1 MTESVFTLPNILAFL
16 NVVMSSVLII
26 LSFSLMAYTLTYQ
39 FREAV
44 ARRFALVL
52 LCVMI
57 TYASEVAL
65 TRVTSAG
72 AEAWLR
78 FEWIGVAL
86 LPAAAYLFSLAV
98 LRLTNFQVG
107 WRRWL
112 GAGALA
118 LSALS
123 ILDGLLG
130 SQLVGRA
137 RFTSELRY
145 LEAGPLFGLFAVY
158 FGLAIALSLVNLWT
172 ARRRSLTARS
182 RTRMT
187 YLLVGFAAPAIGVF
201 PYLIG
206 LSLIGV
212 AGWVPRD
219 AAASL
224 VLALSLLGNASVAP
238 MLVLISYVVA
248 YFGVL
253 TPDRVV
259 RYRLIRFF
267 TRGPIVAIVAI
278 VAIQTLPTIDR
289 ILGLPRDIVLYTVI
303 TGVIVLSQLILSV
316 SKSLVDRLI
325 YREDRKEIAWL
336 RELDRRL
343 LTTSDLR
350 QFLENNLVA
359 LCELLRVPAG
369 LVAAT
374 QGPDL
379 VLEAVVGPENTRDR
393 VLTASDW
400 NEALSRALAQP
411 RATSPNGVLPA
422 QNLSNPVL
430 HKGFWVWPLL
440 EPTAVENFINGTG
453 DASSPSP
460 QILGLIGVEARAE
473 LASDDGVAPSLSPQE
488 ADVVARMMERVANAL
503 LDRKLQQNVFITLQ
517 RIIPGIE
524 ETQRLRGRTPYATAG
539 SGEEA
544 ATALLDPSPIHDPEF
559 ESWVRDALKQYWGG
573 PKFTRSPLLRL
584 RTVAQRVD
592 EVNNDPSKALRETLD
607 TAIERLKPAGQP
619 DLNAPEWLL
628 YNILNLRYV
637 EDRKVRETANKLSMS
652 ESDLYRKQRVAIEQ
666 VARVLTEMEQET
678 GRGE

>member
-453 DASSPSP
+453 DASPPSP

>member
-1 MTESVFTLPNILAFL
+1 M
-16 NVVMSSVLII
+16 
-26 LSFSLMAYTLTYQ
+26 
-39 FREAV
+39 
-44 ARRFALVL
+44 
-52 LCVMI
+52 
-57 TYASEVAL
+57 
-65 TRVTSAG
+65 
-72 AEAWLR
+72 
-78 FEWIGVAL
+78 
-86 LPAAAYLFSLAV
+86 

-112 GAGALA
+112 GVGALA

-123 ILDGLLG
+123 ILDGLAG

-137 RFTSELRY
+137 RFSNGLRY
-145 LEAGPLFGLFAVY
+145 LEAGPLFGLFAAY
-158 FGLAIALSLVNLWT
+158 FGLAITLSLVNLWT

-259 RYRLIRFF
+259 RYRLLRFF

-303 TGVIVLSQLILSV
+303 TGVIVLSQLMLSV

-379 VLEAVVGPENTRDR
+379 VLEAVVGPGDTRDR

-411 RATSPNGVLPA
+411 LSMSPSDTLPA
-422 QNLSNPVL
+422 PIL

-440 EPTAVENFINGTG
+440 EPTSTENFINGTG
-453 DASSPSP
+453 DGTTASP

-473 LASDDGVAPSLSPQE
+473 LAGADGSVPSLSTGE

-539 SGEEA
+539 SGQEA

-559 ESWVRDALKQYWGG
+559 ESWVRDALKEYWGG

-584 RTVAQRVD
+584 RVVAQRLD
-592 EVNNDPSKALRETLD
+592 KVNNDPSKALRQTLD
-607 TAIERLKPAGQP
+607 AAIERLKPEGQP
-619 DLNAPEWLL
+619 DLSAQEWLL
-628 YNILNLRYV
+628 YNILNLRYIQGS
-637 EDRKVRETANKLSMS
+637 KVRETANRLATS
-652 ESDLYRKQRVAIEQ
+652 ESDLYRKQRVAINQ

-678 GRGE
+678 SRGVGEPGPG